1 MDAEE
6 NAHRMEASTR
16 LPPGGNLAA
25 PTFESLIDR
34 YQQEIMSYAVRS
46 LRDSLAAQDAFQE
59 TFLRAFRAYPRL
71 PETANRRAWLYRIA
85 SNVCHDARRQRARQ
99 PLPLDEALVYGD
111 GPEEGTHE
119 LALAVRSFVES
130 LPRRQREA
138 VLLRKF
144 QAMGYDEI
152 ALVLGCSMDAARANV
167 YQGLR
172 RIRAHFTEV
181 TS

>member
-1 MDAEE
+1 
-6 NAHRMEASTR
+6 
-16 LPPGGNLAA
+16 LAG

-34 YQQEIMSYAVRS
+34 YQREIMSYAVRS
-46 LRDSLAAQDAFQE
+46 LRDSQAAQDAFQE

-85 SNVCHDARRQRARQ
+85 SNVCHDARRRLARQ
-99 PLPLDEALVYGD
+99 PLPLDDTLMYGNSP
-111 GPEEGTHE
+111 GEGVHE
-119 LALAVRSFVES
+119 LALAVRSFVDS

-144 QAMGYDEI
+144 QGMDYDEI
-152 ALVLGCSMDAARANV
+152 AAVLGCSMDAARANV

-172 RIRAHFTEV
+172 RIRVHFAEV

>member
-1 MDAEE
+1 M
-6 NAHRMEASTR
+6 
-16 LPPGGNLAA
+16 AA

-34 YQQEIMSYAVRS
+34 YQREIMSYAVRS
-46 LRDSLAAQDAFQE
+46 LRDSQAAQDAFQE

-85 SNVCHDARRQRARQ
+85 SNVCHDARRRRARQ

-111 GPEEGTHE
+111 SPEEGAHE
-119 LALAVRSFVES
+119 LALAVRSFVDS

-144 QAMGYDEI
+144 QGMGYDEI
-152 ALVLGCSMDAARANV
+152 ALVLGCSMDSARANV

-172 RIRAHFTEV
+172 RIRAHFAEV